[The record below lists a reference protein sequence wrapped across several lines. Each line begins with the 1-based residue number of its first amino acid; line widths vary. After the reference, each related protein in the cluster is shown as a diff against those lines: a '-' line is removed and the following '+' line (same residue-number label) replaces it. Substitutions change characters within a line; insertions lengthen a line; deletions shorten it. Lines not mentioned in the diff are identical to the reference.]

1 MSKIEQR
8 LKELNITL
16 PVIPAP
22 KANYVGVRRS
32 GNLLYFSGAG
42 PFKDGELSVFGKVG
56 EDLTLEE
63 AYDTARLIG
72 LNLLSL
78 LKNEIGDLDKV
89 VQFVKILGF
98 VSSAPDFI
106 EQASVI
112 NGASDLFVEVFGEKG
127 KHARSAIAAPVLP
140 FNIAVE
146 IEMIVEVA
154 D

>member
-1 MSKIEQR
+1 MSKIEKR
-8 LKELNITL
+8 MEELGIVL
-16 PVIPAP
+16 PVTPAP
-22 KANYVGVRRS
+22 KANYLGVNRS

-42 PFKDGELSVFGKVG
+42 PFKDGELAVFGRLG
-56 EDLTLEE
+56 EDLTVEE
-63 AYDTARLIG
+63 GYDTARLIG

-78 LKNEIGDLDKV
+78 MKDEIGDLDKV
-89 VQFVKILGF
+89 VKFVKVLGF
-98 VSSAPDFI
+98 VSSTCDFT

-112 NGASDLFVEVFGEKG
+112 NGASDLFVEIFGENG

-146 IEMIVEVA
+146 IELIVEVR